1 TGTGTLG
8 KACVYD
14 SDWPAIA
21 DGHVT
26 IVRVKPNQVD
36 PYYLADYLRVGA
48 GAIQIERL
56 YTGATGLI
64 ELQPEEVDQ
73 VLVDLLSDAKGQAAV
88 ASDLREAERN
98 YRKAL
103 TGAESHLEKA
113 RASFAKP
120 AHLAVVKIA

>member
-1 TGTGTLG
+1 MLLKCGSLEMYPSACADRRSLMNRRPENGDVLLSSTGTGTLG

-14 SDWPAIA
+14 SNWPAIA

-26 IVRVKPNQVD
+26 VIRADQGKVN
-36 PYYLADYLRVGA
+36 PYYLADYLRTGG

-73 VLVDLLSDAKGQAAV
+73 VLV
-88 ASDLREAERN
+88 
-98 YRKAL
+98 
-103 TGAESHLEKA
+103 
-113 RASFAKP
+113 
-120 AHLAVVKIA
+120 